1 MSELALETLLE
12 ATMFGSGKSLSVKDL
27 SEALGYEE
35 EEIAEA
41 LTSLQSTLK
50 RRRGGA
56 LRIVEIGGKWAM
68 EVRSDVADHLPKET
82 KTEMPKKLL
91 KAAALI
97 AYHQPMPQ
105 SRLVDLLGQKAYD
118 YVRELSQY
126 GMIMRRRDGNTRR
139 LTTTRRFSE
148 AFGCP
153 HTDLRKSENGLE
165 NKSLMQG
172 YSMIWT
178 QKHSRMLARMDWF
191 KPHCLLKRNDY
202 FLNSSRISATL
213 VCVFGPSSVM
223 IR

>member
-12 ATMFGSGKSLSVKDL
+12 ATLFGSGKSMSVKDL

-35 EEIAEA
+35 DEVGEA
-41 LTSLQSTLK
+41 LLSLQGTMK

-68 EVRSDVADHLPKET
+68 EVRPDVAEHLPKDT

-105 SRLVDLLGQKAYD
+105 SRLVELLGQKAYD

-153 HTDLRKSENGLE
+153 HTDLRKVRKWFREQVSEAGLFDGME
-165 NKSLMQG
+165 SE
-172 YSMIWT
+172 
-178 QKHSRMLARMDWF
+178 A
-191 KPHCLLKRNDY
+191 LKDVGEDG
-202 FLNSSRISATL
+202 LIQSTL
-213 VCVFGPSSVM
+213 PLEEE
-223 IR
+223 

>member
-1 MSELALETLLE
+1 MVGRVGDKMSELALETLLE
-12 ATMFGSGKSLSVKDL
+12 ATLFGSGKSLAVKEL

-41 LTSLQSTLK
+41 LASLQSTLK

-153 HTDLRKSENGLE
+153 HTDLRKVRKWFREQVSDAGLFDDMGSEALKDVGEDGLI
-165 NKSLMQG
+165 Q
-172 YSMIWT
+172 
-178 QKHSRMLARMDWF
+178 
-191 KPHCLLKRNDY
+191 
-202 FLNSSRISATL
+202 ATL
-213 VCVFGPSSVM
+213 PLEEE
-223 IR
+223 